1 MRFLYF
7 WKKFKMKKY
16 LIVAKESE
24 DGLWAQF
31 TINEPLGPKE
41 VKIYENVDAA
51 DKAPIV
57 QQLFYLPFVK
67 SVRLAQQSL
76 FVERFNI
83 VEWKEVIE
91 EVSIQL
97 ENYLNEGGFVI
108 EDTEGEKIPI
118 TIYAESTPN
127 PAAMKFVANK
137 PIVTNSIEFKNFED
151 SQKAPMAR
159 ALFQFPFVKEIF
171 FDANYVSILKSET
184 TDWESVIMELREFIK
199 DYLSSGKTIVQKDLD
214 LPTQENTI
222 ERMPLSVVEEEIVS
236 ILNEYVKPAVAS
248 DGGNIAFEHYDA
260 DQKIVHV
267 VLQGACSGCPSST
280 FTLKNGIENIL
291 KEMLPQKVNAVEA
304 ING

>member
-1 MRFLYF
+1 
-7 WKKFKMKKY
+7 MKKY

-24 DGLWAQF
+24 DGLWARF
-31 TINEPLGPKE
+31 TMNEPLGPKE
-41 VKIYENVDAA
+41 VKIYKNIDAA
-51 DKAPIV
+51 NKAPIV

-97 ENYLNEGGFVI
+97 ENYLNEGGIVI
-108 EDTEGEKIPI
+108 EATEGEKIPI

-137 PIVTNSIEFKNFED
+137 PLVTNSIEFKKVED
-151 SQKAPMAR
+151 SQKAPMAQ

-184 TDWESVIMELREFIK
+184 TDWESVVMELREFIK
-199 DYLSSGKTIVQKDLD
+199 NYLSSGKTIVEEDLD

-222 ERMPLSVVEEEIVS
+222 ERMPLSAVEEEIVS

-267 VLQGACSGCPSST
+267 LLQGACSGCPSST

>member
-1 MRFLYF
+1 
-7 WKKFKMKKY
+7 MKKY

-31 TINEPLGPKE
+31 TMNEPLGPKE
-41 VKIYENVDAA
+41 VKIYENIDAA

-97 ENYLNEGGFVI
+97 ENYLNEGGIVI
-108 EDTEGEKIPI
+108 EATEGEKIPI

-137 PIVTNSIEFKNFED
+137 PLVINSIEFKKVED
-151 SQKAPMAR
+151 SQKAPMAQ

-184 TDWESVIMELREFIK
+184 TDWESVVMELREFIK
-199 DYLSSGKTIVQKDLD
+199 NYLSSGKTIVEEDLD

-222 ERMPLSVVEEEIVS
+222 ERMPLSAVEEEIVS

-267 VLQGACSGCPSST
+267 LLQGACSGCPSST

>member
-1 MRFLYF
+1 
-7 WKKFKMKKY
+7 MKKY

-24 DGLWAQF
+24 NGLWAQF
-31 TINEPLGPKE
+31 TMNEPLGPKE
-41 VKIYENVDAA
+41 VKIYENIDAA

-97 ENYLNEGGFVI
+97 ENYLNEGGIVI
-108 EDTEGEKIPI
+108 EATEGEKIPI

-137 PIVTNSIEFKNFED
+137 PLVINSIEFKKVED
-151 SQKAPMAR
+151 SQKAPMAQ

-184 TDWESVIMELREFIK
+184 TDWESVVMELREFIK
-199 DYLSSGKTIVQKDLD
+199 NYLSSGKTIVEEDLD

-222 ERMPLSVVEEEIVS
+222 ERMPLSAVEEEIVS

-267 VLQGACSGCPSST
+267 LLQGACSGCPSST

>member
-1 MRFLYF
+1 
-7 WKKFKMKKY
+7 MKKY

-31 TINEPLGPKE
+31 TMNEPLGPKE
-41 VKIYENVDAA
+41 VKIYENIDAA

-97 ENYLNEGGFVI
+97 ENYLNEGGIVI
-108 EDTEGEKIPI
+108 EATEGEKIPI

-137 PIVTNSIEFKNFED
+137 PLVTNSIEFKKVED
-151 SQKAPMAR
+151 SQKAPMAQ

-184 TDWESVIMELREFIK
+184 TDWESVVMELREFIK
-199 DYLSSGKTIVQKDLD
+199 NYLSSGKTIVEEDLD

-222 ERMPLSVVEEEIVS
+222 ERMPLSAVEEEIVS

-267 VLQGACSGCPSST
+267 LLQGACSGCPSST

>member
-1 MRFLYF
+1 
-7 WKKFKMKKY
+7 MKKY

-31 TINEPLGPKE
+31 TMNEPLGPKD
-41 VKIYENVDAA
+41 VKIYENIDAA

-97 ENYLNEGGFVI
+97 ENYLNEGGIVI
-108 EDTEGEKIPI
+108 EATEGEKIPI

-137 PIVTNSIEFKNFED
+137 PLVINSIEFKKVED
-151 SQKAPMAR
+151 SQKAPMAK

-184 TDWESVIMELREFIK
+184 TDWESVVMELREFIK
-199 DYLSSGKTIVQKDLD
+199 NYLSSGKTIVEEDLD

-222 ERMPLSVVEEEIVS
+222 ERMPLSAVEEEIVS

-267 VLQGACSGCPSST
+267 LLQGACSGCPSST

>member
-1 MRFLYF
+1 
-7 WKKFKMKKY
+7 MKKY

-31 TINEPLGPKE
+31 TMNEPLGPKE
-41 VKIYENVDAA
+41 VKIYENIDAA
-51 DKAPIV
+51 DKEPIV

-97 ENYLNEGGFVI
+97 ENYLNEGGIVI
-108 EDTEGEKIPI
+108 EATEGEKIPI

-137 PIVTNSIEFKNFED
+137 PLVINSIEFKKVED
-151 SQKAPMAR
+151 SQKAPMAQ

-184 TDWESVIMELREFIK
+184 TDWESVVMELREFIK
-199 DYLSSGKTIVQKDLD
+199 NYLSSGKTIVEEDLD

-222 ERMPLSVVEEEIVS
+222 ERMPLSAVEEEIVS

-267 VLQGACSGCPSST
+267 LLQGACSGCPSST

>member
-1 MRFLYF
+1 
-7 WKKFKMKKY
+7 MKKY

-97 ENYLNEGGFVI
+97 ENYLNEGGIVI

-151 SQKAPMAR
+151 SQKA
-159 ALFQFPFVKEIF
+159 
-171 FDANYVSILKSET
+171 
-184 TDWESVIMELREFIK
+184 
-199 DYLSSGKTIVQKDLD
+199 LSLIH
-214 LPTQENTI
+214 I
-222 ERMPLSVVEEEIVS
+222 
-236 ILNEYVKPAVAS
+236 
-248 DGGNIAFEHYDA
+248 
-260 DQKIVHV
+260 
-267 VLQGACSGCPSST
+267 
-280 FTLKNGIENIL
+280 
-291 KEMLPQKVNAVEA
+291 
-304 ING
+304 

>member
-1 MRFLYF
+1 
-7 WKKFKMKKY
+7 MKKY

-31 TINEPLGPKE
+31 TMNEPLGPKE
-41 VKIYENVDAA
+41 VKIYENIDAA

-97 ENYLNEGGFVI
+97 ENYLNEGGIVI
-108 EDTEGEKIPI
+108 EATEGEKIPI
-118 TIYAESTPN
+118 TICAESTPN

-137 PIVTNSIEFKNFED
+137 PLVTNSIEFKKVED
-151 SQKAPMAR
+151 SQKAPMAQ

-184 TDWESVIMELREFIK
+184 TDWESVVMELREFIK
-199 DYLSSGKTIVQKDLD
+199 NYLSSGKTIVEEDLD

-222 ERMPLSVVEEEIVS
+222 ERMPLSAVEEEIVS

-267 VLQGACSGCPSST
+267 LLQGACSGCPSST

>member
-1 MRFLYF
+1 
-7 WKKFKMKKY
+7 MKKY

-31 TINEPLGPKE
+31 TMNEPLGPKE
-41 VKIYENVDAA
+41 VKIYENIDAA

-97 ENYLNEGGFVI
+97 ENYLNEGGIVI
-108 EDTEGEKIPI
+108 EATEGEKIPI

-137 PIVTNSIEFKNFED
+137 PLVTNSIEFKKVED
-151 SQKAPMAR
+151 SQKAPMAQ

-184 TDWESVIMELREFIK
+184 TDWESVVMELREFIK
-199 DYLSSGKTIVQKDLD
+199 NYLSSGKIIVEEDLD

-222 ERMPLSVVEEEIVS
+222 ERMPLSAVEEEIVS

-267 VLQGACSGCPSST
+267 LLQGACSGCPSST

>member
-1 MRFLYF
+1 
-7 WKKFKMKKY
+7 MKKY

-24 DGLWAQF
+24 NGLWAQF
-31 TINEPLGPKE
+31 TMNEPLGPKE
-41 VKIYENVDAA
+41 VKIYENIDAA

-97 ENYLNEGGFVI
+97 ENYLNEGGIVI
-108 EDTEGEKIPI
+108 EATEGEKIPI

-137 PIVTNSIEFKNFED
+137 PLVTNSIEFKKVED
-151 SQKAPMAR
+151 SQKAPMAQ

-184 TDWESVIMELREFIK
+184 TDWESVVMELREFIK
-199 DYLSSGKTIVQKDLD
+199 NYLSSGKTIVEEDLD

-222 ERMPLSVVEEEIVS
+222 ERMPLSAVEEEIVS

-267 VLQGACSGCPSST
+267 LLQGACSGCPSST

>member
-1 MRFLYF
+1 MRFPYF

-97 ENYLNEGGFVI
+97 ENYLNEGGIVI
-108 EDTEGEKIPI
+108 ENTEGEKIPI

-151 SQKAPMAR
+151 SQKAPMAQ

>member
-1 MRFLYF
+1 
-7 WKKFKMKKY
+7 MKKY

-24 DGLWAQF
+24 NGLWAQF
-31 TINEPLGPKE
+31 TMNEPLGPKE
-41 VKIYENVDAA
+41 VKIYENIDAA

-97 ENYLNEGGFVI
+97 ENYLNEGGIVI
-108 EDTEGEKIPI
+108 EATEGEKIPI

-137 PIVTNSIEFKNFED
+137 PLVTNSIEFKKVED
-151 SQKAPMAR
+151 SQKAPMAQ

-184 TDWESVIMELREFIK
+184 TDWESVVMELREFIK
-199 DYLSSGKTIVQKDLD
+199 NYLSSGKTIVKEDLD

-222 ERMPLSVVEEEIVS
+222 ERMPLSAVEEEIVS

-267 VLQGACSGCPSST
+267 LLQGACSGCPSST

>member
-1 MRFLYF
+1 
-7 WKKFKMKKY
+7 MKKY

-31 TINEPLGPKE
+31 TMNEPLGPKE
-41 VKIYENVDAA
+41 VKIYENIDAA

-97 ENYLNEGGFVI
+97 ENYLNEGGIVI
-108 EDTEGEKIPI
+108 EATEGEKIPI

-137 PIVTNSIEFKNFED
+137 PLVTNSIEFKKVED
-151 SQKAPMAR
+151 SQKAPMAQ

-184 TDWESVIMELREFIK
+184 TDWESVVMELREVEN
-199 DYLSSGKTIVQKDLD
+199 LTGD
-214 LPTQENTI
+214 LPPN
-222 ERMPLSVVEEEIVS
+222 
-236 ILNEYVKPAVAS
+236 
-248 DGGNIAFEHYDA
+248 
-260 DQKIVHV
+260 
-267 VLQGACSGCPSST
+267 QGSAK
-280 FTLKNGIENIL
+280 LKL
-291 KEMLPQKVNAVEA
+291 
-304 ING
+304 

>member
-1 MRFLYF
+1 
-7 WKKFKMKKY
+7 MKKY

-31 TINEPLGPKE
+31 TMNEPLGPKE
-41 VKIYENVDAA
+41 VKIYENIDAA

-97 ENYLNEGGFVI
+97 ENYLNEGGIVI
-108 EDTEGEKIPI
+108 EATEGEKIPI

-137 PIVTNSIEFKNFED
+137 PLVTNSIEFKKVED
-151 SQKAPMAR
+151 SQKAPMAQ

-184 TDWESVIMELREFIK
+184 TDWESVVMELREFIK
-199 DYLSSGKTIVQKDLD
+199 NYLSSGKTIVKEDLD

-222 ERMPLSVVEEEIVS
+222 ERMPLSAVEEEIVS

-267 VLQGACSGCPSST
+267 LLQGACSGCPSST

>member
-1 MRFLYF
+1 
-7 WKKFKMKKY
+7 MKKY

-31 TINEPLGPKE
+31 TMNEPLGPKE
-41 VKIYENVDAA
+41 VKIYENIDAA

-97 ENYLNEGGFVI
+97 ENYLNEGGIVI
-108 EDTEGEKIPI
+108 EATEGEKIPI

-137 PIVTNSIEFKNFED
+137 PLVTNSIEFKKVED
-151 SQKAPMAR
+151 SQKAPMAQ

-184 TDWESVIMELREFIK
+184 TDWESVVMELREFIK
-199 DYLSSGKTIVQKDLD
+199 NYLSSGKTIVEEDLD

-222 ERMPLSVVEEEIVS
+222 ERMPLSAVEEEIVS

-267 VLQGACSGCPSST
+267 LLQGACSGCPSST

-291 KEMLPQKVNAVEA
+291 KEMLPLKVNAVEA

>member
-1 MRFLYF
+1 
-7 WKKFKMKKY
+7 MKKY

-31 TINEPLGPKE
+31 TMNKPLGPRE
-41 VKIYENVDAA
+41 IKIYENIDAA

-97 ENYLNEGGFVI
+97 ENYLNEGGIVI
-108 EDTEGEKIPI
+108 EANEGEKIPI

-127 PAAMKFVANK
+127 PGAMKFVANK
-137 PIVTNSIEFKNFED
+137 PLVTNSIEFKKVED
-151 SQKAPMAR
+151 SQKAPMAQ
-159 ALFQFPFVKEIF
+159 ALFQFPFVEEIF
-171 FDANYVSILKSET
+171 FDSNYISILKSET
-184 TDWESVIMELREFIK
+184 TDWESVVMELREFIK
-199 DYLSSGKTIVQKDLD
+199 DYLSSGKTIVENELD

-222 ERMPLSVVEEEIVS
+222 ERIPLSAVEEEIVS

-267 VLQGACSGCPSST
+267 LLQGACSGCPSST